1 MDVTLAAS
9 VDEFF
14 HEVVTDALSAVD
26 LDASEPAGWYLVGL
40 LGEFTTARLPDEP
53 LGMKLASPADSPGER
68 VRTLKQVGDASLYV
82 AGFFAESLTR
92 SLVDVDYYVGLGQTA
107 YAQLAQSLGGKAS
120 SAPPPGA
127 GASTAPGR
135 TARRASLAQ
144 VYQELAAKFPQF
156 VDVLAAVRKRINIAE
171 LNATSDVGRLYGIW
185 LRTRDEWVENKLRQA
200 GVLVDQGSKVIH

>member
-40 LGEFTTARLPDEP
+40 LGEFTTTRLSDEP
-53 LGMKLASPADSPGER
+53 LGLKLAATPDSPEQR
-68 VRTLKQVGDASLYV
+68 VRTLKEVGDTSLYV

-107 YAQLAQSLGGKAS
+107 YARLARSFG
-120 SAPPPGA
+120 
-127 GASTAPGR
+127 T
-135 TARRASLAQ
+135 RRSIGE
-144 VYQELAAKFPQF
+144 VYEELAAKFPRF
-156 VDVLAAVRKRINIAE
+156 VDVLVQVRKRVTIAE
-171 LNATSDVGRLYGIW
+171 LNGSSDVGRLYDIW
-185 LRTRDEWVENKLRQA
+185 LRTRDEWVEKKLKQA
-200 GVLVDQGSKVIH
+200 GLLVDHGGGVRKVIH